1 MEAKESGEKPKLQL
15 FVKASDDGESIGN
28 CPFSHRLFMIL
39 MHKGAPFTLTTVDMK
54 RAPDMLRALAPGTQ
68 PPFIVYNDEVKS
80 DINKIEEFLEELF
93 CPPSYP
99 SMTPKH
105 KDTNTAGNDV
115 FHKFSA
121 YIKNQLS
128 SQDSH
133 VENNFLR
140 SLVRLD
146 KYLKTPLPYEEKMNP
161 QLKVSSRKFLDGDQL
176 TLADCN
182 LLPKLHIIK
191 TVCKHYRNFEIP
203 GELMGMRR
211 YLDNATQLKEFQYT
225 CPNDEEIR
233 LSYRSVVRPMKQ

>member
-1 MEAKESGEKPKLQL
+1 MAHRWGWP
-15 FVKASDDGESIGN
+15 ASCVVQFLVMVYVFGKRTYMFFLVN
-28 CPFSHRLFMIL
+28 L
-39 MHKGAPFTLTTVDMK
+39 TLCV
-54 RAPDMLRALAPGTQ
+54 
-68 PPFIVYNDEVKS
+68 
-80 DINKIEEFLEELF
+80 
-93 CPPSYP
+93 CSYP

-161 QLKVSSRKFLDGDQL
+161 ELKVSSRKFLDGDKL

-182 LLPKLHIIK
+182 LLPKLHIINI
-191 TVCKHYRNFEIP
+191 VCKHYRKFEIP
-203 GELMGMRR
+203 AELMGLRR
-211 YLDNATQLKEFQYT
+211 YLDNAAQLKDFTYT
-225 CPNDEEIR
+225 CPNEKEIL
-233 LSYRSVVRPMKQ
+233 LSYSSVVKPMNQ